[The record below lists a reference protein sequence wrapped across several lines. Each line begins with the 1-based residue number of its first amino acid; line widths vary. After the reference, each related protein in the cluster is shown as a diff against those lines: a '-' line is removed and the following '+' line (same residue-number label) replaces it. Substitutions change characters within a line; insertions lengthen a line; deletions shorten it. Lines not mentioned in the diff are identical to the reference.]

1 MSVDFHDAIAL
12 TKSIDLVA
20 MIGQTTPLKK
30 ISAKEYAGPC
40 PVCKGKDRFHV
51 HQEKGWFCRV
61 CQGDTKWHDPIDFR
75 QWMYGERITQAIENL
90 LGGRKL
96 DRGAVERISLERN
109 EREQARRAQ
118 EAQATQDARARLGA
132 SRVWETYHANEAG
145 RELWRERG
153 ISDDWQDYYK
163 LGYCPPREW
172 LSGDTRFTSA
182 SLTIP
187 YLRYTAP
194 LQYTCTSLKH
204 RLLCNDAP
212 GGKYRPEFAGLGNQL
227 YYPMHEEPILP
238 RVLLVEGEIKAMV
251 VQIALW
257 SLDPLPNITVCA
269 VAGKSVKPEL
279 LAELAGCEKVWICL
293 DPDARRNAVELS
305 VTLGNDRCKIVNL
318 PGKVDDLITMG
329 VIDGPELWGLMEA

>member
-1 MSVDFHDAIAL
+1 MDFQTAVDL
-12 TKSIDLVA
+12 TKGIDLVGL
-20 MIGQTTPLKK
+20 IGQVTPLKK
-30 ISAKEYAGPC
+30 VSTHEYAGGC
-40 PVCKGKDRFHV
+40 PKCGGKDRFHV

-61 CQGDTKWHDPIDFR
+61 CQGETKFHDAIDFR

-96 DRGAVERISLERN
+96 DRGAIERISLERN
-109 EREQARRAQ
+109 EREQARRAEEHRQQ
-118 EAQATQDARARLGA
+118 EAARDRLQAG
-132 SRVWETYHANEAG
+132 RVWETYHANEAG
-145 RELWRERG
+145 RELWRARG
-153 ISDDWQDYYK
+153 ISDDWQDYYC
-163 LGYCPPREW
+163 LGYCPPRGW
-172 LSGDTRFTSA
+172 MSGDTRFTSA

-187 YLRYTAP
+187 YLRYIAP

-212 GGKYRPEFAGLGNQL
+212 GGKYRPEFAGLGNQI
-227 YYPMHEEPILP
+227 YFPMHEEPMLP
-238 RVLLVEGEIKAMV
+238 RALLVEGEIKAMV

-279 LAELAGCEKVWICL
+279 IAEFSECERVWIML
-293 DPDARRNAVELS
+293 DPDAKRQAEELAD
-305 VTLGNDRCKIVNL
+305 TLGKERTKIINL
-318 PGKVDDLITMG
+318 PDKVDDLITMG